1 MVDSTTRI
9 STNKPGTPWG
19 PKDDKVL
26 TEWSDFQT
34 TEASIQIANAQILNN
49 LSASL
54 NNDSKELNLAGHRD
68 KL

>member
-1 MVDSTTRI
+1 M
-9 STNKPGTPWG
+9 
-19 PKDDKVL
+19 L